1 MGYVQLILDSR
12 KKIQTTPSGSV
23 PLLDLPGFKRREGMI
38 EDEQM
43 KAQREYT
50 SAVERLRS
58 LNKKIKSV
66 KGEAKKDIRS
76 DISRLKDHMNNLL
89 SRVGPYSSDQ
99 RLFGFKEENHG
110 F

>member
-12 KKIQTTPSGSV
+12 KKILTSPNGIV

-50 SAVERLRS
+50 SAVERLRT

-66 KGEAKKDIRS
+66 KGESKKDIRS
-76 DISRLKDHMNNLL
+76 EISRLKDHMNNLL
-89 SRVGPYSSDQ
+89 ARVGPYSSDQ
-99 RLFGFKEENHG
+99 RLFGFKEGNHD